1 MSLSLSVYRLS
12 DVSIANIHTVGK
24 QDLRRIFS
32 RLSTTIIRTTCKIAI
47 LQNMVGKYYTDE
59 ETKHLKLFEHDLVIY
74 PGEKFRIPVPKE
86 ESQTEEQLYMVSIA
100 TKKIFR
106 RSGVRFAQYIMEIYV
121 REQAPVDHVDIKI
134 NVSKGKVESANI

>member
-24 QDLRRIFS
+24 LDLRRIFS
-32 RLSTTIIRTTCKIAI
+32 RLSTTIIRTTCKITI
-47 LQNMVGKYYTDE
+47 LQIMVGKYYTDE

-74 PGEKFRIPVPKE
+74 PGEKFRIPVSKE

-106 RSGVRFAQYIMEIYV
+106 RSGVIFAPYVMEIFV
-121 REQAPVDHVDIKI
+121 RQQAPVDHVDIKI
-134 NVSKGKVESANI
+134 DVSKGKVESANI

>member
-24 QDLRRIFS
+24 LDLRRIFS
-32 RLSTTIIRTTCKIAI
+32 RLSTTIIRTTCKITI
-47 LQNMVGKYYTDE
+47 LQIMVGKYYTDE

-106 RSGVRFAQYIMEIYV
+106 RSGVIFAPYVMEIFV
-121 REQAPVDHVDIKI
+121 RQQAPVDHVDIKI
-134 NVSKGKVESANI
+134 DVSKGKVESANI

>member
-1 MSLSLSVYRLS
+1 M
-12 DVSIANIHTVGK
+12 
-24 QDLRRIFS
+24 RRISS
-32 RLSTTIIRTTCKIAI
+32 RLSTTIIRTTCKITI

-106 RSGVRFAQYIMEIYV
+106 RSGVIFAPYIMEIYV
-121 REQAPVDHVDIKI
+121 RQQASVDHVDVKI
-134 NVSKGKVESANI
+134 DVSKDKVECANS

>member
-1 MSLSLSVYRLS
+1 VYRLL

-106 RSGVRFAQYIMEIYV
+106 RSGVIFAPYVMEIFV
-121 REQAPVDHVDIKI
+121 RQQASVDHVDIKI
-134 NVSKGKVESANI
+134 DVSKGKVESANI

>member
-106 RSGVRFAQYIMEIYV
+106 RSGVIFAPYVMEIFV
-121 REQAPVDHVDIKI
+121 RQQAPVDHVDIKI
-134 NVSKGKVESANI
+134 DVSKGKVESANI

>member
-1 MSLSLSVYRLS
+1 MSLSLSVYRLP
-12 DVSIANIHTVGK
+12 DVSIVHIHTVGK

-32 RLSTTIIRTTCKIAI
+32 RLSTTIIRTTCKITI

-74 PGEKFRIPVPKE
+74 PGEKFRIAVPKE

-106 RSGVRFAQYIMEIYV
+106 RSGVIFAPYIMEIYV
-121 REQAPVDHVDIKI
+121 QQQAPVDHIDVKI
-134 NVSKGKVESANI
+134 DVLKDKVECANI

>member
-106 RSGVRFAQYIMEIYV
+106 RSGVRFSQYIMEIYV

>member
-1 MSLSLSVYRLS
+1 
-12 DVSIANIHTVGK
+12 
-24 QDLRRIFS
+24 
-32 RLSTTIIRTTCKIAI
+32 
-47 LQNMVGKYYTDE
+47 MVGKYYTDE